1 MSREDPHFRL
11 RFPNDLREKVEAA
24 ARENKRS
31 MTAEI
36 IARLEA
42 SFAPA
47 LTHEQAL
54 TQLQPLLE
62 ALLDS
67 TRKSRGEETIL
78 GRGRDKKE

>member
-1 MSREDPHFRL
+1 MLRL
-11 RFPNDLREKVEAA
+11 PDGMRDRLKAA
-24 ARENKRS
+24 AADNNRS
-31 MTAEI
+31 MNAEI

-42 SFAPA
+42 SFVPA